1 MPVYPPY
8 TRLANV
14 IVSGLDQ
21 EPVAKLAI
29 AAAAWLR
36 RLIAEQKVE
45 GVTVVGPAPCPVE
58 RVKRRWRWHL
68 LLKTENAAALTR
80 VARYLLERF
89 PVPTSGEMRVSV
101 DRDPVALL

>member
-1 MPVYPPY
+1 VYPPY

-14 IVSGLDQ
+14 IVSGIEE
-21 EPVAKLAI
+21 EPVAQLTI
-29 AAAAWLR
+29 DAAAWLR
-36 RLIAEQKVE
+36 RLIAEQRVE

-68 LLKTENAAALTR
+68 LLKSENPAALTK
-80 VARYLLERF
+80 VARYFLEKF
-89 PVPTSGEMRVSV
+89 DVPARGEMRVSV